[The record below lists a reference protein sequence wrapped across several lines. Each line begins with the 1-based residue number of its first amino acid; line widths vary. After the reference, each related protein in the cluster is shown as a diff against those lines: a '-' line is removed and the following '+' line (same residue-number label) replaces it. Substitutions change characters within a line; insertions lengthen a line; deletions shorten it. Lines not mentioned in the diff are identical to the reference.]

1 MLMPRPPLT
10 PQQQN
15 NTISVADMDARQWSY
30 HTMEQALEDVVLFA
44 HNFQLPTFASA
55 SKHLSSPDVLHAS
68 KTPWIWLGG
77 SYPGTRAAVLRE
89 RNPET

>member
-1 MLMPRPPLT
+1 MSRPLLT
-10 PQQQN
+10 PQQN
-15 NTISVADMDARQWSY
+15 ETISSVADKDARQWSY

-44 HNFQLPTFASA
+44 HNFQLPPFASA
-55 SKHLSSPDVLHAS
+55 SKHLASSDALHAS